1 MIDIPFLGR
10 TLHLKKSDGHFF
22 RGFLA
27 AFFFFA
33 AGLPFFAFFAAG
45 LPFFAGVPCGGF
57 A

>member
-1 MIDIPFLGR
+1 MIDIPFSGR

-22 RGFLA
+22 RGILA
-27 AFFFFA
+27 AFF
-33 AGLPFFAFFAAG
+33 FFAAG